1 MKKGERPS
9 YLYIAKGDKDSDRAV
24 RLLECSKIY
33 FKKIPINKNG
43 YGKAMFHDLQTTEVP
58 SLITAK
64 SVHIGLRNIESF
76 ARKNAFVSSSCAG
89 KAEKVLKQR

>member
-1 MKKGERPS
+1 MKKGEKPS
-9 YLYIAKGDKDSDRAV
+9 YLYFAKGDKDSDTAV

-64 SVHIGLRNIESF
+64 SVHIGLRNIEAF
-76 ARKNAFVSSSCAG
+76 ARKNSRVSRSSV
-89 KAEKVLKQR
+89 EKMKKH